1 MSNTD
6 KTAGGNRS
14 VAGKDDRVQ
23 DATRNDRRGREETR
37 QEQAA
42 DDSHPE
48 EDPAE
53 GSRETVEHELDRLDR
68 SGRSASQ
75 SAGEGQVERA
85 REELRKQVSEQTQLP
100 GRGSA

>member
-1 MSNTD
+1 MSNPD

-14 VAGKDDRVQ
+14 VPGKDGRVH
-23 DATRNDRRGREETR
+23 DETR
-37 QEQAA
+37 KGGRGETRHDQAA
-42 DDSHPE
+42 GGNHPE

-53 GSRETVEHELDRLDR
+53 GSRETVEHELDRQER
-68 SGRSASQ
+68 SGRNASQ

>member
-14 VAGKDDRVQ
+14 VAGKDDRSQ
-23 DATRNDRRGREETR
+23 DATRTDRRGREETR

-42 DDSHPE
+42 DSHPE

-53 GSRETVEHELDRLDR
+53 GSRQTVEHELDRLDR

-85 REELRKQVSEQTQLP
+85 REELRKQVSEETQLP